1 MTSAKPCPECGQK
14 NLYVT
19 EANSGGGHAPNYL
32 PGLGRFIGTAKFDI
46 VVCAD
51 CGLTRF
57 FASRHARGRL
67 DSAKHFWGDKIWRR
81 L

>member
-1 MTSAKPCPECGQK
+1 MKNVKPCPECGQK
-14 NLYVT
+14 KLYVA
-19 EANSGGGHAPNYL
+19 EARSGGGHAPNYL
-32 PGLGRFIGTAKFDI
+32 PGLGGFIGAAKFNI

-57 FASRHARGRL
+57 FALAQARSRL
-67 DSAKHFWGDKIWRR
+67 DSAKHIWGDKIWSR